1 MFNKVKEL
9 YEMQKQAKQLQ
20 MMLSKE
26 SVIVQ
31 KGKVKIK
38 IRGDQKIEW
47 VEIDGEQDRN
57 LTDAI
62 NDAIK
67 ESQKLAAK
75 KMRGQMGDFKIPGF

>member
-20 MMLSKE
+20 DMLSKE

-57 LTDAI
+57 LTDAV

-75 KMRGQMGDFKIPGF
+75 KMRGQ